1 MLALAACLGLLA
13 QVAGPAAGPATKTP
27 TEFRWSFLPSFGA
40 IRFVIIDPP
49 AGATHWSIEL
59 SSERD
64 KRVVFNKTIG
74 TLPTKKAGETWMVGE
89 LGAGRYTVAF
99 QLGTLDKWHAGELKV
114 LAQHTEGF
122 NRTIAPFENL
132 GLGEE
137 DVIVPPFSAINT
149 MAFSQHNVTAG
160 RSINNGDELG
170 FIKPGRVPTP
180 NARTYTLGPAG
191 LLSQITVTP
200 QPNPRDNC
208 TW

>member
-1 MLALAACLGLLA
+1 MLALATCLGLLA

-89 LGAGRYTVAF
+89 LGAGRYTLAF
-99 QLGTLDKWHAGELKV
+99 QLGTLDKWHAGEPV
-114 LAQHTEGF
+114 EPQMDLA
-122 NRTIAPFENL
+122 L
-132 GLGEE
+132 G
-137 DVIVPPFSAINT
+137 
-149 MAFSQHNVTAG
+149 
-160 RSINNGDELG
+160 
-170 FIKPGRVPTP
+170 
-180 NARTYTLGPAG
+180 Y
-191 LLSQITVTP
+191 
-200 QPNPRDNC
+200 
-208 TW
+208 

>member
-1 MLALAACLGLLA
+1 MLARMLALAACLGVQA
-13 QVAGPAAGPATKTP
+13 QVTGPAAKTP

-49 AGATHWSIEL
+49 AGATHWAVKL

-64 KRVVFNKTIG
+64 QRVVFNKTIG

-89 LGAGRYTVAF
+89 LGVGRYTLAF

-137 DVIVPPFSAINT
+137 DVIVPPFSVINT
-149 MAFSQHNVTAG
+149 VAFSQHNVTAG

-170 FIKPGRVPTP
+170 YIKPGRVPTP